1 MHGPSPEEIAEQERL
16 AEEAKAAEL
25 KRRSDLATVTCNFM
39 GESRNMDAAMR
50 IKEINSARERLGE
63 DLYLGTDA
71 GIKQSFEYGLYN
83 ELVLNDPE
91 YNAKL
96 ISIMELV
103 AEQERQA
110 NEKASCEKAAEEARI
125 AREKR
130 EEEERIAAEKKAI
143 EFKKYENLASKF

>member
-1 MHGPSPEEIAEQERL
+1 M
-16 AEEAKAAEL
+16 
-25 KRRSDLATVTCNFM
+25 ATVTCNFM

-50 IKEINSARERLGE
+50 IKEINSAREMGE

-71 GIKQSFEYGLYN
+71 GIKQSFEYGLCN
-83 ELVLNDPE
+83 ELVNDPE

-103 AEQERQA
+103 EQERQA
-110 NEKASCEKAAEEARI
+110 NEKARIAREKAAEEARI

-143 EFKKYENLASKF
+143 EFKKI